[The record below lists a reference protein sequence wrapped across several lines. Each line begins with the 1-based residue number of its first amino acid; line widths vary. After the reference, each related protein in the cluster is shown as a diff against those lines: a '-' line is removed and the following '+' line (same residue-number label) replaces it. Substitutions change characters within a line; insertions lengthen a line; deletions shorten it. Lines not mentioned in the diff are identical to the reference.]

1 MRSDLRKIREISNIS
16 RGVHQTTH
24 FSTGFIGDP
33 RGQSKAFAK
42 SGLFFSVTSTRNL
55 PGE

>member
-42 SGLFFSVTSTRNL
+42 SGLFFSVTSTLKEIN
-55 PGE
+55 